1 MSCFFVQIG
10 DSRVYEADTKVV
22 QDRYRIFS
30 LANGQIVI
38 GKIISTTQFGMMIKN
53 PVIADL
59 EDSQINFT
67 IMFNGM
73 SRSRSFFFGISSI
86 MTVGLV
92 DEDIKKYYDDYIA
105 ETDEEVDR
113 LKEAVRTENTANV
126 VLNLLK
132 SLNTETIH

>member
-1 MSCFFVQIG
+1 MSDEISQEDI
-10 DSRVYEADTKVV
+10 DEVV

-73 SRSRSFFFGISSI
+73 SRSRSFFFGVSSI

-105 ETDEEVDR
+105 ETDEEIDG
-113 LKEAVRTENTANV
+113 LKNSVRTENTANA

-132 SLNTETIH
+132 SLNNETIH

>member
-1 MSCFFVQIG
+1 MSDEISQEDI
-10 DSRVYEADTKVV
+10 DEVV

-73 SRSRSFFFGISSI
+73 SRSRSFFFGVSSI

-105 ETDEEVDR
+105 ETDEEIDE
-113 LKEAVRTENTANV
+113 LKNSVRTENTANA

>member
-1 MSCFFVQIG
+1 MSDEISQEEL
-10 DSRVYEADTKVV
+10 DQAS

-30 LANGQIVI
+30 LANGQTVI

-53 PVIADL
+53 PVIAEL
-59 EDSQINFT
+59 VDSQINFT

-73 SRSRSFFFGISSI
+73 SSSRSFFFSVSSI

-92 DEDIKKYYDDYIA
+92 DEYIKKYYEDYIT
-105 ETDEEVDR
+105 ETDEEMGD
-113 LKEAVRTENTANV
+113 LKESIRTEATANAV
-126 VLNLLK
+126 INLLK

>member
-1 MSCFFVQIG
+1 MSDDISQEDI
-10 DSRVYEADTKVV
+10 DEVV

-73 SRSRSFFFGISSI
+73 SRSRSFFFGVGSI

>member
-1 MSCFFVQIG
+1 MSDEISQEDI
-10 DSRVYEADTKVV
+10 DEVV

>member
-1 MSCFFVQIG
+1 MSDEISQEDI
-10 DSRVYEADTKVV
+10 DEVV

-30 LANGQIVI
+30 LANGQIII

-73 SRSRSFFFGISSI
+73 SRSRSFFFGVGSI

>member
-1 MSCFFVQIG
+1 MSDEISQEDI
-10 DSRVYEADTKVV
+10 DEVV

-73 SRSRSFFFGISSI
+73 SRSRSFFFGVSSI
-86 MTVGLV
+86 MTIGLV

>member
-1 MSCFFVQIG
+1 MSDEISQEDIDEV
-10 DSRVYEADTKVV
+10 AN
-22 QDRYRIFS
+22 DRYRIFS

-59 EDSQINFT
+59 EESQINFT

-73 SRSRSFFFGISSI
+73 SRSRSFFFGVSSI

-92 DEDIKKYYDDYIA
+92 DEDIKKYYYDYIA
-105 ETDEEVDR
+105 ETDEEIDG
-113 LKEAVRTENTANV
+113 LKNSVRTENTANA

>member
-1 MSCFFVQIG
+1 MSDEISQEDI
-10 DSRVYEADTKVV
+10 DEVV

-73 SRSRSFFFGISSI
+73 SRSRSFFFGVSSI
-86 MTVGLV
+86 MTIGLV

-105 ETDEEVDR
+105 ETDEEVDK

>member
-1 MSCFFVQIG
+1 MSDEISQEDIDEG
-10 DSRVYEADTKVV
+10 V

-73 SRSRSFFFGISSI
+73 SRSRSFFFGVSSI

-105 ETDEEVDR
+105 ETDEEIDG
-113 LKEAVRTENTANV
+113 LKNSVRTENTANA

>member
-1 MSCFFVQIG
+1 MSDEISQEDI
-10 DSRVYEADTKVV
+10 DEVV

-73 SRSRSFFFGISSI
+73 SRSRSFFFGVGSI
-86 MTVGLV
+86 MTIGLV

>member
-1 MSCFFVQIG
+1 MSDEISQEDIDEV
-10 DSRVYEADTKVV
+10 AN
-22 QDRYRIFS
+22 DRYRIFS

-59 EDSQINFT
+59 EESQINFT

-73 SRSRSFFFGISSI
+73 SRSRSFFFGVNSI

-105 ETDEEVDR
+105 ETDEEIDG
-113 LKEAVRTENTANV
+113 LKNSVRTENTANA

>member
-1 MSCFFVQIG
+1 MSDEISQEDI
-10 DSRVYEADTKVV
+10 DEVV

-30 LANGQIVI
+30 LSNGQIVI

-73 SRSRSFFFGISSI
+73 SRSRSFFFGVGSI

>member
-1 MSCFFVQIG
+1 MSDEISQEDI
-10 DSRVYEADTKVV
+10 DEVV

-59 EDSQINFT
+59 EDSQINFP

-73 SRSRSFFFGISSI
+73 SRSRSFFFGVGSI

>member
-1 MSCFFVQIG
+1 MSDEISQEDI
-10 DSRVYEADTKVV
+10 DEVV
-22 QDRYRIFS
+22 NDRYRIFS
-30 LANGQIVI
+30 LANVQIVI

-73 SRSRSFFFGISSI
+73 SRSRSFFFGVSSI

-105 ETDEEVDR
+105 ETDEEIDG
-113 LKEAVRTENTANV
+113 LKNSVRTENTANA

>member
-1 MSCFFVQIG
+1 MSDEISQEDI
-10 DSRVYEADTKVV
+10 DEVV

-73 SRSRSFFFGISSI
+73 SRSRSFFFGVSSI

>member
-1 MSCFFVQIG
+1 MSDEISQEDI
-10 DSRVYEADTKVV
+10 DEVV

-73 SRSRSFFFGISSI
+73 SRSRSFFFGVNSI

-105 ETDEEVDR
+105 ETDEEVDS
-113 LKEAVRTENTANV
+113 LKEAVRTENTANA

>member
-1 MSCFFVQIG
+1 MSDEISQEDI
-10 DSRVYEADTKVV
+10 DEVV

-73 SRSRSFFFGISSI
+73 SRSRSFFFGVGSI

>member
-1 MSCFFVQIG
+1 MSDEISQEDI
-10 DSRVYEADTKVV
+10 DEVV

-30 LANGQIVI
+30 LSNGQIVI

-73 SRSRSFFFGISSI
+73 SRSRSFFFGVSSI
-86 MTVGLV
+86 MTIGLV

>member
-1 MSCFFVQIG
+1 MSDEISQEDIDEV
-10 DSRVYEADTKVV
+10 AN
-22 QDRYRIFS
+22 DRYRIFS

-59 EDSQINFT
+59 EESQINFT

-73 SRSRSFFFGISSI
+73 SRSRSFFFGVSSI

-105 ETDEEVDR
+105 ETDEEIDG
-113 LKEAVRTENTANV
+113 LKNSVRTENTANA

>member
-1 MSCFFVQIG
+1 MSDEISQEDI
-10 DSRVYEADTKVV
+10 DEVV

-30 LANGQIVI
+30 LANGQIII

>member
-1 MSCFFVQIG
+1 MSDEISQEDI
-10 DSRVYEADTKVV
+10 DEVV

-30 LANGQIVI
+30 LANGQIII

-73 SRSRSFFFGISSI
+73 SRSRSFFFGVSSI

-105 ETDEEVDR
+105 ETDEEIDG
-113 LKEAVRTENTANV
+113 LKNSVRTENTANA

>member
-1 MSCFFVQIG
+1 MSDEISQEDIDEV
-10 DSRVYEADTKVV
+10 AN
-22 QDRYRIFS
+22 DRYRIFS
-30 LANGQIVI
+30 LANGQIII

-59 EDSQINFT
+59 EESQINFT

-105 ETDEEVDR
+105 ETDEEIDG
-113 LKEAVRTENTANV
+113 LKNSVRTENTANAI
-126 VLNLLK
+126 LSLLK

>member
-1 MSCFFVQIG
+1 MSDEISQEDI
-10 DSRVYEADTKVV
+10 DEVV

-73 SRSRSFFFGISSI
+73 SRSRSFFFGVGSI

-113 LKEAVRTENTANV
+113 LKDAVRTENTANV

>member
-1 MSCFFVQIG
+1 MSDEISQE
-10 DSRVYEADTKVV
+10 DSDEVV

-73 SRSRSFFFGISSI
+73 SRSRSFFFGVGSI

>member
-1 MSCFFVQIG
+1 MSDEISQEDI
-10 DSRVYEADTKVV
+10 DEVV

-59 EDSQINFT
+59 EDSQLNFT

-73 SRSRSFFFGISSI
+73 SRSRSFFFGVGSI

>member
-1 MSCFFVQIG
+1 MSDEISQEDI
-10 DSRVYEADTKVV
+10 DEVV

-73 SRSRSFFFGISSI
+73 SRSRSFFFGVSSI

-105 ETDEEVDR
+105 ETDEEIDG
-113 LKEAVRTENTANV
+113 LKNSVRTENTANA
-126 VLNLLK
+126 VLHLLK

>member
-1 MSCFFVQIG
+1 MSDEISQEDIDEV
-10 DSRVYEADTKVV
+10 AN
-22 QDRYRIFS
+22 DRYRIFS

-59 EDSQINFT
+59 EESQINFT

-105 ETDEEVDR
+105 ETDEEIDG
-113 LKEAVRTENTANV
+113 LKNSVRTENTANA

>member
-1 MSCFFVQIG
+1 MSDEISQEDI
-10 DSRVYEADTKVV
+10 DEVV

-67 IMFNGM
+67 ILFNGM
-73 SRSRSFFFGISSI
+73 SRSRSFFFGVSSI

-105 ETDEEVDR
+105 ETDEEIDG
-113 LKEAVRTENTANV
+113 LKNSVRTENTANA

>member
-1 MSCFFVQIG
+1 MSDEISQEDI
-10 DSRVYEADTKVV
+10 DEVV

-53 PVIADL
+53 PVIAEL

-73 SRSRSFFFGISSI
+73 SRSRSFFFGVGSI

>member
-1 MSCFFVQIG
+1 MSDEISQEDI
-10 DSRVYEADTKVV
+10 DEVV

-73 SRSRSFFFGISSI
+73 SCSRSFFFGVSSI

-105 ETDEEVDR
+105 ETDEEIDG
-113 LKEAVRTENTANV
+113 LKNSVRTENTANA

>member
-1 MSCFFVQIG
+1 MSDEISQEDI
-10 DSRVYEADTKVV
+10 DEVV

-38 GKIISTTQFGMMIKN
+38 GGIISTTQFGMMIKN

-73 SRSRSFFFGISSI
+73 SRSRSFFFGVSSI
-86 MTVGLV
+86 MTIGLV

>member
-1 MSCFFVQIG
+1 MSDEISQEDIDEV
-10 DSRVYEADTKVV
+10 AN
-22 QDRYRIFS
+22 DRYRIFS

-59 EDSQINFT
+59 EESQINFT

-105 ETDEEVDR
+105 ETDEEIDG
-113 LKEAVRTENTANV
+113 LKNSVRTENTANAI
-126 VLNLLK
+126 LSLLK

>member
-1 MSCFFVQIG
+1 MSDEISQEDI
-10 DSRVYEADTKVV
+10 DEVV

-73 SRSRSFFFGISSI
+73 SRSRSFFFGVSSI

-105 ETDEEVDR
+105 ETDEEIDG
-113 LKEAVRTENTANV
+113 LKNSVRTENTANA

>member
-1 MSCFFVQIG
+1 MSDEISQEDI
-10 DSRVYEADTKVV
+10 DEVV
-22 QDRYRIFS
+22 NDRYRIFS

-73 SRSRSFFFGISSI
+73 SRSRSFFFGVSSI

-105 ETDEEVDR
+105 ETDEEIDG
-113 LKEAVRTENTANV
+113 LKNSVRTENTANA

>member
-1 MSCFFVQIG
+1 MSDEISQEDI
-10 DSRVYEADTKVV
+10 DEVV
-22 QDRYRIFS
+22 NDRYRIFS
-30 LANGQIVI
+30 LANGQIII

-59 EDSQINFT
+59 EESQINFT

-73 SRSRSFFFGISSI
+73 SRSRSFFFGVSSI

-113 LKEAVRTENTANV
+113 LKESVRTENTANV